1 MNRATASRIQTGRK
15 GQRGAV
21 LVFCLVF
28 LAILTLMAVTGMDTA
43 VVEERMAGNM
53 QDYNQAFQAAEVG
66 LIQAEGWLAARTTL
80 PTASSTGATSVWTLD
95 SPDATANGVNWWLER
110 PSDWWG
116 TNAISVAGLEVVNT
130 QPGYVI
136 EEFFT
141 STTGQSL
148 AIGTGE
154 QVSTRILHR
163 VTARGTGASD
173 NAEVLLQ
180 STYVRPYD

>member
-1 MNRATASRIQTGRK
+1 MKKETASRMYAGQQ

-28 LAILTLMAVTGMDTA
+28 LAILTLMAVTSVDTA

-53 QDYNQAFQAAEVG
+53 QDYNQAFQAAEVA
-66 LIQAEGWLAARTTL
+66 LVQAESWLATRISL
-80 PTASSTGATSVWTLD
+80 PTASNNGATSVWNLD
-95 SPDATANGVNWWLER
+95 APDATANGVNWWLER
-110 PSDWWG
+110 PPAWWA
-116 TNAISVAGLEVVNT
+116 TNGISVAGLEVVNS
-130 QPGYVI
+130 QPRYLI
-136 EEFFT
+136 EELFT

-154 QVSTRILHR
+154 QVSTRIMHR
-163 VTARGTGASD
+163 ITARGTGASD
-173 NAEVLLQ
+173 SAEVLLQ